1 MDRCCTSCSCT
12 PVSLHFHGL
21 RAGRGCG
28 ALLKHQGMHIAK
40 VPHLACPAAAMG
52 EGWGEEVTG
61 DLNQYRQRLEQAFR
75 QSKSLQRPMLG
86 PP

>member
-1 MDRCCTSCSCT
+1 
-12 PVSLHFHGL
+12 
-21 RAGRGCG
+21 
-28 ALLKHQGMHIAK
+28 MHITK

-75 QSKSLQRPMLG
+75 QSKSLQRPVLG